1 MQILDENQGF
11 VFSCSFWFKNCSSE
25 PIKLKS
31 LGMKKKLLLTFII
44 PLTLLSSGCKT
55 SFRISVTT
63 PAPILLDDK
72 TTKLLIVNNVT
83 EDNSHD
89 ALLRQVVQGQQY
101 NGNVIAAEQ
110 SVIGIVRSLD
120 DSRYLKGVITSP
132 IKLRDDKQIN
142 WNRIDSICQAQGTH
156 GIIEIETFESQA
168 PVGGTILANATGQT
182 NSPLR
187 GWAYINIYIATSHQH
202 VDRLDIHEVYNIP
215 ISGNTNPLNLL
226 SDALRKREFYG
237 YLGNSIGYKIGSLFY
252 SKWVWVNREF
262 YNKGSR
268 TLKMA
273 KPLIRSGN
281 WDLAERQLEP
291 GINSPKNKVAG
302 RSKYNMALVYEGQGR
317 LNDAITMAERAALE
331 NGTKLAYNYINVLK
345 RRTNQQSAIVLIKD

>member
-1 MQILDENQGF
+1 MKIRDLFFISIVSVQFLFFQNCVITKILN
-11 VFSCSFWFKNCSSE
+11 
-25 PIKLKS
+25 
-31 LGMKKKLLLTFII
+31 MKKKLLFILII
-44 PLTLLSSGCKT
+44 PVSLILTGCKT
-55 SFRISVTT
+55 SFRITVMT
-63 PAPILLDDK
+63 PAPILLDDN

-83 EDNSHD
+83 EDNSPD
-89 ALLRQVVQGQQY
+89 ALLKQVLQGQQY

-110 SVIGIVRSLD
+110 SVTGMIRSLD
-120 DSRYLKGVITSP
+120 DSRYLKGVMTSP
-132 IKLRDDKQIN
+132 IKLRDEKQIN
-142 WNRIDSICQAQGTH
+142 WTRVDSICAASGTH
-156 GIIEIETFESQA
+156 GIIEIETFDSQA

-187 GWAYINIYIATSHQH
+187 GWAYINIYIANSHQH

-237 YLGNSIGYKIGSLFY
+237 HLGNSIGYRIGSLFY
-252 SKWVWVNREF
+252 SNWVWVNREY

-268 TLKMA
+268 TLKMS
-273 KPLIRSGN
+273 KQLIRSGN

-302 RSKYNMALVYEGQGR
+302 RSKYNMALVYEAQGR
-317 LNDAITMAERAALE
+317 LNEAIAMAERAALE

>member
-1 MQILDENQGF
+1 
-11 VFSCSFWFKNCSSE
+11 
-25 PIKLKS
+25 
-31 LGMKKKLLLTFII
+31 MKKRLLFIFLIPTLFVLT
-44 PLTLLSSGCKT
+44 GCKT

-63 PAPILLDDK
+63 PAPILLDDS

-83 EDNSHD
+83 ENNSPD
-89 ALLRQVVQGQQY
+89 ALLKQVLQGQQY

-110 SVIGIVRSLD
+110 SVTGIIRSLD
-120 DSRYLKGVITSP
+120 DSRYLKGVIASP
-132 IKLRDDKQIN
+132 IQLRDNKQIN
-142 WNRIDSICQAQGTH
+142 WIRVDSICQAQGTH

-168 PVGGTILANATGQT
+168 PVGGTIVANATGQR

-187 GWAYINIYIATSHQH
+187 GWAYINIYIANSHQH

-226 SDALRKREFYG
+226 SDALRKREYYG
-237 YLGNSIGYKIGSLFY
+237 HLGNSIGYRIGSLFY

-273 KPLIRSGN
+273 KPLIRNGN

-291 GINSPKNKVAG
+291 GIDSPKNKVAG

-317 LNDAITMAERAALE
+317 LKEAIAMAERAALE

-345 RRTNQQSAIVLIKD
+345 RRVNQQSAIVLIKD